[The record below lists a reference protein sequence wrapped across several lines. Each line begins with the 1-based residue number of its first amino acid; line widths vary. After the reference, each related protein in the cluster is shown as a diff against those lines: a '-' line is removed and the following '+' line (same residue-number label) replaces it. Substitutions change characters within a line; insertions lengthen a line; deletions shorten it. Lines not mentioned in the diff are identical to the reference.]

1 MIFSPPFARILQP
14 SNVFDNRNL
23 ISDLSIEDGGE
34 SSVRAG
40 KGLKWRQATFRVSRN
55 SFRTLHTLVEHNER
69 VESMKSAHECDFQSA
84 ACELD
89 YIILQQAALRGIL
102 VYCSILCH
110 FSRVLKFSSLTAQL
124 CSGGYFGMTLC
135 GCEWFFENFCQ
146 SLLLCVVAWRIIIVH
161 ISCGEGKKKE

>member
-102 VYCSILCH
+102 AFFGFWYIVQFFAISLVCWSLALSQLSYVAEGIL
-110 FSRVLKFSSLTAQL
+110 
-124 CSGGYFGMTLC
+124 
-135 GCEWFFENFCQ
+135 EW
-146 SLLLCVVAWRIIIVH
+146 LCVAANDFLRIFANLFCCVWWH
-161 ISCGEGKKKE
+161 EESS